1 MTPQGKV
8 LKQQDLLRWSSL
20 DQLIIICGQY
30 EGFDERVRCLADEEI
45 SPLAQVI
52 DPEVAIRQVT
62 RLSEMRETRD
72 SASAESALEAIGKA
86 AGEEENLFPYVLH
99 AVKCEC
105 SLGEIIIAMKKIFGS
120 YRAPSGF

>member
-1 MTPQGKV
+1 METGRRKIV
-8 LKQQDLLRWSSL
+8 GLNH
-20 DQLIIICGQY
+20 G
-30 EGFDERVRCLADEEI
+30 LADEEI

-62 RLSEMRETRD
+62 RLSEMREARD
-72 SASAESALEAIGKA
+72 SAIADAALEAVGKA
-86 AGEEENLFPYVLH
+86 ASEDENLFPHVLH

-120 YRAPSGF
+120 YQAPSGF